1 MFKVLL
7 VIVTAFGCSSH
18 PFVFGSQRRGKQSKT
33 KEHNSY
39 DTVTLR
45 VVYVAIRYRE
55 SIQLS
60 DVVLGDFCNL
70 VFQVFD
76 PRKFSFLLK

>member
-1 MFKVLL
+1 VFQVLL

-33 KEHNSY
+33 KEHNSH

-45 VVYVAIRYRE
+45 AVCVAKRYRE

-60 DVVLGDFCNL
+60 DVVLGDLFCRCL
-70 VFQVFD
+70 SSVFAT
-76 PRKFSFLLK
+76 